1 MKQRQGPT
9 WADTMWRNGR
19 NVLSLE
25 KKFTWLVKRFRY
37 RLDGMKELCRVRT
50 THSRKDGKYRI
61 LRRIERGADV
71 VPGYTSEKYN
81 IFLILPFTF
90 LTVITFLGE
99 VKVLKSETW
108 KIILSDS
115 MWYKCSSA
123 KTLETGTVLYHQTI
137 WMWLLKRLVKQNER
151 DNFYFT

>member
-50 THSRKDGKYRI
+50 THSRKDGKYQI

-90 LTVITFLGE
+90 LTMITCLGE

-108 KIILSDS
+108 KIIFMWFYVIQVFVSKDTRDWDS
-115 MWYKCSSA
+115 FISSNNMEV
-123 KTLETGTVLYHQTI
+123 TTETFSETKWKG
-137 WMWLLKRLVKQNER
+137 
-151 DNFYFT
+151 

>member
-25 KKFTWLVKRFRY
+25 KKFTWLVKHFRY

-50 THSRKDGKYRI
+50 THSRKDGKYQI

-108 KIILSDS
+108 KIIFMWFYVIQVFVSKDTRDWDS
-115 MWYKCSSA
+115 FISSNNMDV
-123 KTLETGTVLYHQTI
+123 TTETFSETKWKG
-137 WMWLLKRLVKQNER
+137 
-151 DNFYFT
+151 

>member
-50 THSRKDGKYRI
+50 THSRKDGKYQI

-90 LTVITFLGE
+90 LTMITCLGE

-108 KIILSDS
+108 KIIFMWFYVIQVFVSKDTRDWDS
-115 MWYKCSSA
+115 FISSNNMDV
-123 KTLETGTVLYHQTI
+123 TPETFSETKWKG
-137 WMWLLKRLVKQNER
+137 
-151 DNFYFT
+151 